1 MLRRRIL
8 PSIPSPLSQAPGA
21 GNGRSSK
28 NIRQKMREKFQL
40 QEPRVLPRDVENMF
54 TVRERVPKLAD
65 QKANVVLR
73 VRERLPR

>member
-1 MLRRRIL
+1 
-8 PSIPSPLSQAPGA
+8 
-21 GNGRSSK
+21 
-28 NIRQKMREKFQL
+28 MREKFQL

-73 VRERLPR
+73 VRERLPRWPAVSP